1 MNVILFNPNKMKKF
15 VGQFNLVFLTLG
27 IFISLFSPKIAL
39 AYPVFAQQAYESPRE
54 ATGRIVCA
62 NCHLAQKPVEIEVP
76 QAVLPDTVF
85 EAIVNIPYDT
95 SVKQVTASGAP
106 GPLNVGAVLVLP
118 EGFKLAPKERLS
130 AEIKEKTKGVFIQPY
145 SKTKPNILV
154 VGPILGDKNREII
167 FPILSPDPAQNK
179 EVHYLNYPVYV
190 GGNRGRGQVYPS
202 GEKSNNT
209 IFTSP
214 VAGQITSIE
223 AGEKGKTNVGVKL
236 ASNDI
241 TTVAIPA
248 GLKVSVKVNE
258 IIKVDQPLTYDP
270 NVGGFGQTETEIILQ
285 NPNRVKGM
293 IVFFFSVTVTQILL
307 VLKKKQFE
315 KVQAAEM
322 NF

>member
-1 MNVILFNPNKMKKF
+1 MKKF
-15 VGQFNLVFLTLG
+15 VNHFNVLTLALG
-27 IFISLFSPKIAL
+27 LILSILSPKVSY

-62 NCHLAQKPVEIEVP
+62 NCHLAQKPVEVEVP

-85 EAIVNIPYDT
+85 EAVVNIPYDL

-154 VGPILGDKNREII
+154 VGPILGDKNQEIV

-179 EVHYLNYPVYV
+179 DVHFLNYPIYV

-209 IFTSP
+209 IFTSS
-214 VAGQITSIE
+214 VAGKISSIE
-223 AGEKGKTNVGVKL
+223 PGDKGKTTVNVLTPSG
-236 ASNDI
+236 D
-241 TTVAIPA
+241 TVVQSIPA
-248 GLKVSVKVNE
+248 GLKISVKANDVV
-258 IIKVDQPLTYDP
+258 KVDQPLTYDP
-270 NVGGFGQTETEIILQ
+270 NVGGFGQTEGEIVLQ

-293 IVFFFSVTVTQILL
+293 IVFFFTITVAQILL
-307 VLKKKQFE
+307 VIKKKQFE

>member
-1 MNVILFNPNKMKKF
+1 MNIILNKF
-15 VGQFNLVFLTLG
+15 RSILLIIGIIATL
-27 IFISLFSPKIAL
+27 ISPKISY
-39 AYPVFAQQAYESPRE
+39 AYPVFAQNAYENPRE

-62 NCHLAQKPVEIEVP
+62 NCHLASKPTEIEVP

-85 EAIVNIPYDT
+85 EAVVSVPYDT
-95 SVKQVTASGAP
+95 NVKQVTAGGTK

-118 EGFKLAPKERLS
+118 EGFKLAPKDRLS
-130 AEIKEKTKGVFIQPY
+130 TETKEKTKGVFIQPY

-154 VGPILGDKNREII
+154 VGPILGDKNREIV

-179 EVHYLNYPVYV
+179 EVNFLNYPIYA

-209 IFTSP
+209 VFTSTT
-214 VAGQITSIE
+214 AGQITSIQP
-223 AGEKGKTNVGVKL
+223 GEKGTTRVIVASNGEDKTITIPGGLEIAVKL
-236 ASNDI
+236 ND
-241 TTVAIPA
+241 V
-248 GLKVSVKVNE
+248 
-258 IIKVDQPLTYDP
+258 IKADQPLTLDP
-270 NVGGFGQTETEIILQ
+270 NVGGFGQTESEIILQ

-293 IVFFFSVTVTQILL
+293 IAFFFTVTVAQIFL

>member
-1 MNVILFNPNKMKKF
+1 MNIILNKF
-15 VGQFNLVFLTLG
+15 RSIFLIIGIIATL
-27 IFISLFSPKIAL
+27 ISPKISY
-39 AYPVFAQQAYESPRE
+39 AYPVFAQNAYENPRE

-62 NCHLAQKPVEIEVP
+62 NCHLAAKPTEIEVP

-85 EAIVNIPYDT
+85 EAVISIPYDT
-95 SVKQVTASGAP
+95 NVKQVTAGGTK

-118 EGFKLAPKERLS
+118 EGFKLAPKDRLS

-154 VGPILGDKNREII
+154 VGPILGDKNREIV

-179 EVHYLNYPVYV
+179 EVNFLNYPIYA

-209 IFTSP
+209 IFNST
-214 VAGQITSIE
+214 AEGQIKSIQS
-223 AGEKGKTNVGVKL
+223 GEKGTTSIVVESNGEDKTITIPSGL
-236 ASNDI
+236 DI
-241 TTVAIPA
+241 A
-248 GLKVSVKVNE
+248 VKVND
-258 IIKVDQPLTYDP
+258 IIKVDQPLTLDP

-293 IVFFFSVTVTQILL
+293 IAFFFTVTVAQIFL